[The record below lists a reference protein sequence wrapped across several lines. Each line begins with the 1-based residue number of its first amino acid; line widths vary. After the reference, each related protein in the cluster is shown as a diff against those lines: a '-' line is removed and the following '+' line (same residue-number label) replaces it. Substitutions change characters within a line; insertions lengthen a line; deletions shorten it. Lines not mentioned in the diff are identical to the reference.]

1 MFNNII
7 DDSEILAELKT
18 KGYFAIKS
26 FIKPEVIDEIS
37 NDVTKNRHSINENVQ
52 NGIYYETQYYFMN
65 LLADSKKCFDFI
77 ASSFVMNIV
86 TKYLGDTY
94 RLRALRYYETM
105 SGHVMKWH
113 TDNKK
118 EIKKMKF
125 NGLIFIIYF
134 CDVDVGEFQF
144 IEGSH
149 KFSDKF
155 ETPDISDEFVNKNY
169 SELIKSFRLPKGSLL
184 IYDATGIHRAK
195 PFINKKYIRK
205 SLYFQIDA
213 NEENSEKILLNT
225 NFLNNVTPEIKK
237 LLGFGKKNS
246 YPAYPRTNLNRLP
259 INRPILSLVLKWF
272 FYRFIRKIFR
282 VEPRRISKF
291 FEKN

>member
-118 EIKKMKF
+118 ERKKMKF
-125 NGLIFIIYF
+125 NGLIFII
-134 CDVDVGEFQF
+134 
-144 IEGSH
+144 
-149 KFSDKF
+149 
-155 ETPDISDEFVNKNY
+155 
-169 SELIKSFRLPKGSLL
+169 
-184 IYDATGIHRAK
+184 
-195 PFINKKYIRK
+195 
-205 SLYFQIDA
+205 
-213 NEENSEKILLNT
+213 
-225 NFLNNVTPEIKK
+225 
-237 LLGFGKKNS
+237 
-246 YPAYPRTNLNRLP
+246 
-259 INRPILSLVLKWF
+259 
-272 FYRFIRKIFR
+272 
-282 VEPRRISKF
+282 
-291 FEKN
+291 